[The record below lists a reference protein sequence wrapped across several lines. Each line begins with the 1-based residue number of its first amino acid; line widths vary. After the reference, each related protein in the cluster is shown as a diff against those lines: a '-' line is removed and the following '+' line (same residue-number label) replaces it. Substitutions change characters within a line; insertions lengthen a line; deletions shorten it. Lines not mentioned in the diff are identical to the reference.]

1 MGRKIPAKKHHGVK
15 DPEKQAERRNA
26 KIKLKI
32 NEAPA
37 NIDDQEIPK
46 KLKNLF
52 ERKKFKK
59 MKLIDDE
66 PAPVTKAGK
75 PEANPFKPQ
84 RPIKKIPKFERYPG
98 ESDRDFLWRTE
109 VTTRDYLKKA
119 RFEDKYDVDVE
130 TNEKTGETNIKKRDK
145 NLKFLEDGVKI
156 EPKNKWEKKKLK
168 KLEKLQQEREE
179 RKKLKKEKFKM
190 RKLFKKNKRLKQDDF
205 SVLKQ
210 DKVEFGDVAERPP
223 TLTAKP
229 RKSNAMLNPGNRDLL
244 LKNMEQNDKPSSNLS
259 GKRKDLSALDRVK
272 LEEERQRVVDLY
284 RKMQALKNANRA

>member
-32 NEAPA
+32 NEAP
-37 NIDDQEIPK
+37 IDINDQEIPK

-52 ERKKFKK
+52 EKKKYKK
-59 MKLIDDE
+59 IKLVDDE
-66 PAPVTKAGK
+66 PAPKTKAGK
-75 PEANPFKPQ
+75 PEANPYQAQ
-84 RPIKKIPKFERYPG
+84 RPIKKIPKFERFPG

-109 VTTRDYLKKA
+109 LTTRDYLKKS

-130 TNEKTGETNIKKRDK
+130 TNEKTGEMDIKKRDM
-145 NLKFLEDGVKI
+145 KFIDDEVKI
-156 EPKNKWEKKKLK
+156 EPKNKWQKKKLK
-168 KLEKLQQEREE
+168 KLEKLQQERDE

-190 RKLFKKNKRLKQDDF
+190 KKLFKKNKGLKQDDF

-210 DKVEFGDVAERPP
+210 EKVEFGDVVERPP

-229 RKSNAMLNPGNRDLL
+229 RKSNAM
-244 LKNMEQNDKPSSNLS
+244 QNVS
-259 GKRKDLSALDRVK
+259 
-272 LEEERQRVVDLY
+272 
-284 RKMQALKNANRA
+284 